1 MVALVLVGCGRPSGE
16 RDVALSLARLLKHQ
30 VAEAR
35 DLQELEQRTANSLV
49 LALDAGE
56 TPSNMPGMPPAHD
69 FPLIRDQFVKAIETI
84 KSIRTKRAALA
95 QTIRQESF
103 LPQMVNL
110 VQEDAV
116 SSLLEDVARADS
128 WVQLASNALAKHE
141 IALGILKRATER
153 AAGDPKSP
161 EVINATFKSKAYV
174 AEVMELR
181 EFVKLFL
188 SKSRLD
194 PMAVQINTLETEYE
208 ITEEEVGVR

>member
-1 MVALVLVGCGRPSGE
+1 MP
-16 RDVALSLARLLKHQ
+16 ARHHPICR
-30 VAEAR
+30 VCR
-35 DLQELEQRTANSLV
+35 
-49 LALDAGE
+49 
-56 TPSNMPGMPPAHD
+56 PAHD